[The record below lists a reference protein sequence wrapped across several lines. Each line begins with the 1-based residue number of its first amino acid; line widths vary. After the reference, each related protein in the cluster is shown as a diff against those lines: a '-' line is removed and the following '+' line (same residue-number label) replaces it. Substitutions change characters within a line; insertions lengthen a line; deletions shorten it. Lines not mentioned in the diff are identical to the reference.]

1 MGKSL
6 RVFNYC
12 EICFGPCIFSLPSLP
27 QSRFNRD
34 TFLRYLFLSLASH
47 WWEAEGLVWGREK
60 RKKRKKR
67 EKILDCVENKITNTT
82 KLSNKHFFRKFGH
95 FFHQI
100 SDKFSPSLTNIL
112 FSLCTCYYF
121 TQHAAIVA
129 CIIKERFRF
138 YKVLRTVPGAFELT
152 MVISRTITVNE
163 GTNRGLET

>member
-1 MGKSL
+1 MRSWRSSL
-6 RVFNYC
+6 RK
-12 EICFGPCIFSLPSLP
+12 
-27 QSRFNRD
+27 
-34 TFLRYLFLSLASH
+34 
-47 WWEAEGLVWGREK
+47 REEK
-60 RKKRKKR
+60 EKKKER
-67 EKILDCVENKITNTT
+67 EKILDCVDKITNTT

-138 YKVLRTVPGAFELT
+138 YKVLRTLPGAFEVT
-152 MVISRTITVNE
+152 MVISRTTYNSKWRHQQGTRNVITIVLLYY
-163 GTNRGLET
+163 RPLDKLEQQIITA